1 MEAGIIGHSV
11 HSVVSAAAWN
21 RSRVK
26 VNVTSKS
33 NSTRDEEVK
42 RESVSLEFA
51 RRVLIATLVVT
62 GVVLVLLFIWYA
74 ADLLMLVFAGVLVSI
89 LLRGFTR
96 LLGHKTGV
104 GRGLSLVIVSLALV
118 AFFVVGVWSVT
129 GRIGAQMV
137 ELRQQLPV
145 AVENLMGYVGQY
157 EWARNAIDSLPN
169 LNDWLAARS
178 ATIISRLTGLA
189 STTLGAVVN
198 IGIVI
203 IIGLYLAAQP
213 HLYSSGI
220 KHLLPF
226 RYRKRA
232 GEALDAIDVALW
244 HWLGGRFGLMILN
257 GALTALGLWLLGV
270 PLALT
275 LGLIAGLLNFV
286 PNFGPW
292 IAAVPAVLIGFLQS
306 PQQALYVA
314 LLYLILQS
322 VDAYLLTPLVDRKS
336 VQLPPVLTITAQ
348 VLLGLAF
355 GFIGLLLASPLTAA
369 GMILVQMLYVED
381 VIGDRVSEANKVKIR
396 K

>member
-1 MEAGIIGHSV
+1 
-11 HSVVSAAAWN
+11 
-21 RSRVK
+21 
-26 VNVTSKS
+26 
-33 NSTRDEEVK
+33 
-42 RESVSLEFA
+42 
-51 RRVLIATLVVT
+51 
-62 GVVLVLLFIWYA
+62 LFLWYA
-74 ADLLMLVFAGVLVSI
+74 ADLLMLLFAGVLVSI

-96 LLGHKTGV
+96 FLRQKTGL

-118 AFFVVGVWSVT
+118 VFIVVAVWLVT
-129 GRIGAQMV
+129 GRIGTQVA
-137 ELRQQLPV
+137 ELRQQIPV
-145 AVENLMGYVGQY
+145 AVENVMGYVGQY

-178 ATIISRLTGLA
+178 GSIISRLTGLA
-189 STTLGAVVN
+189 SSTLGVVVN
-198 IGIVI
+198 VVIVV

-213 HLYSSGI
+213 HLYLSGI
-220 KHLLPF
+220 NHLLPF
-226 RYRKRA
+226 QYRKRA

-257 GALTALGLWLLGV
+257 GALTALGLWLLRV

-292 IAAVPAVLIGFLQS
+292 IAVVPAVLIAFLQS

-336 VQLPPVLTITAQ
+336 VELPPVLTITAQ

-355 GFIGLLLASPLTAA
+355 GFIGLMLASPLTAA
-369 GMILVQMLYVED
+369 GMILVKMLYVED
-381 VIGDRVSEANKVKIR
+381 VIGDRVSDANKVKIR